1 MDIQRKRIFICLS
14 VLLFVVLAC
23 DFNLGGL
30 GGPSEAEQTLQAI
43 YLQQTVEAIEQTAD
57 TAQEVVGGE
66 ATATIEIKHTTIPD
80 QPGWVSQYWI
90 ETNSASTA
98 GQKRANGGDYLNQNL
113 LERPFTAGE
122 MVYRPDVDLVRVEI
136 SQDQTFYYFMLH
148 LSGVNSET
156 NMLSAYYGVELD
168 ISRDGRGDLLLWA
181 LGDGSTEWR
190 ITDVFVYQDAND
202 DVGGS
207 RPLLA
212 EAPNYNGDSYEKLLF
227 SPDHLNDPDAA
238 WKRVDPAD
246 AKVIQLAI
254 KKSVLGNA
262 TAFMW
267 NAWADDGVKDP
278 TRFDYNDFFTLTE
291 AGSPIGGASDY
302 PLKDLYLVDNT
313 CRLAYGFEPT
323 GNETGLCYVPE
334 PAATPEPPEPEP
346 DEPELPC
353 DCASFENY
361 TFITDAACCTYCG
374 YEWGGTTE
382 FPCYQPG
389 PEPPCDCDSFPNQ
402 TFMTDAACCTYCGY
416 SWSDT
421 EGIDFPCY

>member
-1 MDIQRKRIFICLS
+1 MDIHRRRIFICFS

-23 DFNLGGL
+23 DFNFGGL
-30 GGPSEAEQTLQAI
+30 GEPSEAEQTLQAI
-43 YLQQTVEAIEQTAD
+43 YLQQTVEAIEQSGE
-57 TAQEVVGGE
+57 TAQEAAE
-66 ATATIEIKHTTIPD
+66 EEAATAIEIKHTTIPG

-98 GQKRANGGDYLNQNL
+98 DQKRANGGDYLNQNL
-113 LERPFTAGE
+113 LERPFSAEE

-136 SQDQTFYYFMLH
+136 SQDQTFYYFMLY
-148 LSGVNSET
+148 LSDVNPDT
-156 NMLSAYYGVELD
+156 NLLSAYYGVELD

-190 ITDVFVYQDAND
+190 ITDVFVYQDANN

-212 EAPNYNGDSYEKLLF
+212 EAPNYSGDSYEKLLF
-227 SPDHLNDPDAA
+227 SPDHLDDPDAA

-246 AKVIQLAI
+246 DSVIQLAI

-267 NAWADDGVKDP
+267 NGWTDDGVKDP
-278 TRFDYNDFFTLTE
+278 AMFDYNDFFTLTE
-291 AGSPIGGASDY
+291 AGSPIGGAADY
-302 PLKDLYLVDNT
+302 PLKDLYLTDNT

-334 PAATPEPPEPEP
+334 PAATDEPPEPPEPEP
-346 DEPELPC
+346 PC
-353 DCASFENY
+353 DCASYENR
-361 TFITDAACCTYCG
+361 TFIMDEACCIYCG
-374 YEWGGTTE
+374 YNWDGTPE
-382 FPCYQPG
+382 FPCY
-389 PEPPCDCDSFPNQ
+389 
-402 TFMTDAACCTYCGY
+402 
-416 SWSDT
+416 
-421 EGIDFPCY
+421 